1 MVVDFRPSPRP
12 TLGVEW
18 ELGLVDA
25 RTGDLVSS
33 AAAVVEE
40 ARGAIPQGQSRVH
53 RELLRNTVELV
64 TGICESVPQ
73 AVGDLRESRD
83 VVRRV
88 ARQRGLEIFSAGT
101 HPFARWYDQE
111 VSEGERYAT
120 LIERTQWW
128 GRHML
133 IFGVHVHVGVDS
145 AGKVLPILNALLR
158 WFPHLQALS
167 ASSPFWGGA
176 DTGYASNRAL
186 MFQQLPTAGLPFQ
199 FDTWPQ
205 FEAYVGDMLATGVI
219 SDFKE
224 IRWDIRPSPALGTIE
239 VRVCDGLPTLDEV
252 AAIAA
257 LTHCLV
263 VDLDRRLEAGEALPA
278 LPPWHVQEN
287 KWRAARYGLDAEVIL
302 DAQNRERLVTDD
314 LHDLLSRLEPVAAR
328 LGCPAE
334 LASVADIMAAGAS
347 YQRQRA
353 VAARAGG
360 DLWAVVDSL
369 VREMRDG
376 LPGSAARK
384 ANHAARHV
392 GGGDTP

>member
-1 MVVDFRPSPRP
+1 MVVDFRPSRRP

-25 RTGDLVSS
+25 RTRDLVS
-33 AAAVVEE
+33 AAAEIVEE
-40 ARGAIPQGQSRVH
+40 ARSGITAGESRLH

-64 TGICESVPQ
+64 TGICESVPH

-88 ARQRGLEIFSAGT
+88 AGQRGLEIFSAGT

-120 LIERTQWW
+120 LIERTRWW

-145 AGKVLPILNALLR
+145 VSKVLPILNGLLR
-158 WFPHLQALS
+158 WAPHLQALS

-219 SDFKE
+219 SEFKE

-263 VDLDRRLEAGEALPA
+263 VDLDRRLEAGEALPR

-287 KWRAARYGLDAEVIL
+287 KWRAARYGLDAEVIC
-302 DAQNRERLVTDD
+302 DAENRERLVTDD
-314 LHDLLSRLEPVAAR
+314 LHDLLNRLEPVAAR

-334 LASVADIMAAGAS
+334 LASVSGLMAIGAS

-376 LPGSAARK
+376 LQSAPGK
-384 ANHAARHV
+384 ANHAAHHV
-392 GGGDTP
+392 GGGDAP

>member
-1 MVVDFRPSPRP
+1 MDFRPSRRP

-40 ARGAIPQGQSRVH
+40 ARGAIPQGESRVH

-73 AVGDLRESRD
+73 AIGDLRESRD
-83 VVRRV
+83 GVQRV

-145 AGKVLPILNALLR
+145 VGKVLPILNALLR
-158 WFPHLQALS
+158 WFLHLQALS

-199 FDTWPQ
+199 FDTWPR

-239 VRVCDGLPTLDEV
+239 VRVCDGLPTLGEV

-314 LHDLLSRLEPVAAR
+314 LHDLLSQLEPVAAR

-376 LPGSAARK
+376 LPGSAARR
-384 ANHAARHV
+384 ANHV
-392 GGGDTP
+392 GGADTP